1 MAKVAKKPAKQAT
14 KKAGRPAKAPAK
26 KTTSAAERN
35 IKKAQAKALAAANA
49 PDDVTETG
57 QSATQNE
64 TNFKIVMGVVRPP
77 RVRLSGA
84 SPYPFK
90 SLPVG
95 GSFMIPAEVID
106 KANYSTEKEAAKAQA
121 EACGLVAN
129 RLSGATRRFTKRN
142 DGYKF
147 TVFTVDNGT
156 TLGFD
161 NDIGVVVQR
170 IK

>member
-26 KTTSAAERN
+26 KTTAAERN
-35 IKKAQAKALAAANA
+35 IKKAEAKARAAAVA
-49 PDDVTETG
+49 PDNEAG
-57 QSATQNE
+57 QTATQND

-156 TLGFD
+156 SLGFD

-170 IK
+170 TK